1 MHTKTLITLVLL
13 SAALG
18 AQAQSTPAKKE
29 LAARIVKLQQPGIEG
44 LGRQL
49 AEQPA
54 AAMLER
60 AGQVLPSRVAPD
72 RQEAVGKEIQADV
85 KKYVD
90 EAVPVVR
97 DRAVKLA
104 PSVVGSMLEE
114 KFTEDE
120 LRQIVAVMESAAW
133 NKFQQMGPELQKP
146 LVEKLLAETRPVI
159 EPKVKALEQSIARRL
174 GITEPAASAGSPP
187 PAVNPSGPFKTTKP
201 AGTK

>member
-1 MHTKTLITLVLL
+1 MYK
-13 SAALG
+13 
-18 AQAQSTPAKKE
+18 
-29 LAARIVKLQQPGIEG
+29 RQP
-44 LGRQL
+44 
-49 AEQPA
+49 
-54 AAMLER
+54 
-60 AGQVLPSRVAPD
+60 PD

-174 GITEPAASAGSPP
+174 GITEPAAGRQPFRPVQDHQAGGHQ
-187 PAVNPSGPFKTTKP
+187 VKIGSG
-201 AGTK
+201 AGFTRH

>member
-1 MHTKTLITLVLL
+1 MHHKTLITLVLL
-13 SAALG
+13 CAAFG

-54 AAMLER
+54 AAMMER
-60 AGQVLPSRVAPD
+60 AGQVLPTRVAPD

-90 EAVPVVR
+90 EAVPIVR

-104 PSVVGSMLEE
+104 PSTVGPTLEE
-114 KFTEDE
+114 KFTEEE
-120 LRQIVAVMESAAW
+120 LRQIIAVMESPAW
-133 NKFQQMGPELQKP
+133 AKFQQMGPELQKP
-146 LVEKLLAETRPVI
+146 LMEKLLAETRPII

-174 GITEPAASAGSPP
+174 GITEQGANAGGTPA
-187 PAVNPSGPFKTTKP
+187 AVNPAGPFKTTKP
-201 AGTK
+201 AATK

>member
-1 MHTKTLITLVLL
+1 MHYKTLISLVVL
-13 SAALG
+13 SAAFG

-29 LAARIVKLQQPGIEG
+29 LAAKIVKLQQPGIES

-60 AGQVLPSRVAPD
+60 AGQVLPTRVAPD

-90 EAVPVVR
+90 EAVPIVR

-104 PSVVGSMLEE
+104 PSTVGVTLEE
-114 KFTEDE
+114 KFTEEE
-120 LRQIVAVMESAAW
+120 LRQIVAVMESPAW
-133 NKFQQMGPELQKP
+133 AKFQQMGPEMQKP
-146 LVEKLLAETRPVI
+146 LIEKLLTETRPLI

-174 GITEPAASAGSPP
+174 GITEPAANAPA
-187 PAVNPSGPFKTTKP
+187 AVNPSGPFKTTKP
-201 AGTK
+201 AATK